1 LTYADS
7 GFIVSLYRPT
17 EQLSGTAR
25 RTIDKVPLP
34 IVITPLSLLEIRNA
48 LNQSIQRG
56 EISTDQRDAVLENI
70 NTQAANGF
78 FRLADVSQAAIHL
91 KAGELSDK
99 YTPRIMTRS
108 LDLLHVAAALLSKSS
123 HFLSTDKRQRQA
135 AEAEGL
141 TVRP

>member
-48 LNQSIQRG
+48 LNQSIHRG

-70 NTQAANGF
+70 KTQAENGF
-78 FRLADVSQAAIHL
+78 FRLADVSQVAIHL

-108 LDLLHVAAALLSKSS
+108 LDLLHVAAALLSKAS

-141 TVRP
+141 TVKP